1 MLQLKVQTM
10 STAGADTLPP
20 AQSPRMSVRM
30 PLIQSRIPYGHVTYN
45 EAMDFLIQEARLLDD
60 SLVDQ
65 WLALLAPD
73 IFYSMPTRQTLAR
86 RDGPGFDELYGSYL
100 WETFATLT
108 LRARRLTQTESAFAE
123 DPPSR
128 TRRLITNL
136 MLYHTDIDGEF
147 VARSYL
153 LLLRNRDEQTDYHLV
168 SAVREDIIR
177 ATATGWRLAQRVI
190 LVDQAALGIHNIAI
204 FL

>member
-1 MLQLKVQTM
+1 M
-10 STAGADTLPP
+10 STAEADSLPP
-20 AQSPRMSVRM
+20 PQNTRMAVRT
-30 PLIQSRIPYGHVTYN
+30 PVIQSRIPYGQGAYN

-60 SLVDQ
+60 NLLDQ

-73 IFYSMPTRQTLAR
+73 IFYSMPTRRTLAR
-86 RDGPGFDELYGSYL
+86 RDGPGFDKLYGSYL
-100 WETFATLT
+100 WENFETLK
-108 LRARRLTQTESAFAE
+108 LRARRLTHTETAFAE

-136 MLYHTDIDGEF
+136 TLYHTDVAGEY
-147 VARSYL
+147 AAHSYL

-168 SAVREDIIR
+168 SAVRQDIVR
-177 ATATGWRLAQRVI
+177 TTAAGFRLAQRVI
-190 LVDQAALGIHNIAI
+190 LIDQAALGMHNIAI